1 VAWEPEKPLSIE
13 TIEVAPPGKGEVR
26 LKILFNSL
34 CRTDVYWWDVKVTVT
49 LFFLFVFFIF
59 SSITS

>member
-13 TIEVAPPGKGEVR
+13 NIEVAPPQRGEVR

-34 CRTDVYWWDVKVTVT
+34 CRTDVYWWDVKVP
-49 LFFLFVFFIF
+49 L
-59 SSITS
+59 S